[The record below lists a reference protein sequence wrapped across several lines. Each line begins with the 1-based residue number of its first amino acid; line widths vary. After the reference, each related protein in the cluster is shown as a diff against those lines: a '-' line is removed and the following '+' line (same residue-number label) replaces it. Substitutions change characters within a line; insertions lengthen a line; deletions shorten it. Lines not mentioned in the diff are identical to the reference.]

1 MMDPSTLSTDEQMRR
16 EFNQWAEA
24 GKGEEMEHHH
34 INITQQTLAL
44 MNLKPGEKV
53 LDLVCGGGWA
63 SRLLAQMV
71 GGGARP
77 GQVVGLD
84 VSDEMIRR
92 ARANSAQFDNVLFV
106 VGSATQIPWEEN
118 F

>member
-1 MMDPSTLSTDEQMRR
+1 MTDHNTLSTDAQMRR

-24 GKGEEMEHHH
+24 GRGEEMEQHH
-34 INITQQTLAL
+34 ISITQQTLAL
-44 MNLKPGEKV
+44 MNLKPGQKV
-53 LDLVCGGGWA
+53 LDLGCGAGWG

-71 GGGARP
+71 GGDRS

-92 ARANSAQFDNVLFV
+92 ARASSTDFDNLLFV
-106 VGSATQIPWEEN
+106 VGSAL
-118 F
+118 